1 MANCLYNGIK
11 TPDINDVWPDSAIYP
26 YAIIFNDDGILPK
39 VFFSNVPMYVAE
51 DGNVTMPEGEA
62 HWYIKG
68 QGGNFVTGF
77 YDEWQKAATTF
88 TGGNTGFVKSE
99 LLWSNHDVLNED
111 GTIYLSATTPISL
124 EGQTVIE
131 WDGVTEGLESTTY
144 NGLTYYRVADG
155 APSIKQLKG
164 GYTVVSSTSDELGTV
179 LTTGVN
185 AEYDYFEDGGIYG
198 ADPWLVKDGAVWLQ
212 RYTDGADEVQYISLL
227 SYATVVADIDP
238 VAFMTGFQLGQA
250 IRGLLK

>member
-1 MANCLYNGIK
+1 MANCLYNGI
-11 TPDINDVWPDSAIYP
+11 
-26 YAIIFNDDGILPK
+26 ILPELPEKSSHMVISREAAFVITFK
-39 VFFSNVPMYVAE
+39 VFFL
-51 DGNVTMPEGEA
+51 
-62 HWYIKG
+62 
-68 QGGNFVTGF
+68 
-77 YDEWQKAATTF
+77 
-88 TGGNTGFVKSE
+88 SE
-99 LLWSNHDVLNED
+99 LTYGSSDLGYGIIAPSGTRYYEITPSINSSWGDALVVDSDDVLLLYYGNGMEQVEWTNADILNED
-111 GTIYLSATTPISL
+111 GTVFLAATDPISL
-124 EGQTVIE
+124 ANQTVIE
-131 WDGVTEGLESTTY
+131 WDGVTDGLESTTY

-185 AEYDYFEDGGIYG
+185 AEYDYFEDSGIYG

-250 IRGLLK
+250 IRGAS